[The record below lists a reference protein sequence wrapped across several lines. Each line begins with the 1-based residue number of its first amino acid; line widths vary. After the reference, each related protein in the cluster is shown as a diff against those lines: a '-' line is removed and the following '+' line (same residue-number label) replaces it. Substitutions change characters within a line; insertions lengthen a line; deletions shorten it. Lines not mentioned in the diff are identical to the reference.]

1 MASALP
7 VQLRFH
13 AILLS
18 LMFSL
23 SFIGFG
29 KISCMREEGR
39 GPNSVNVP
47 FVEHRNGLENNSQEI
62 KEENKVQ
69 SEMARQHLHP
79 QEEDR
84 WLTIAVVFIVLNQ
97 AMHLFCFGLLLL
109 QFSRSSSSEAAS
121 QDRLPIQQPKVI
133 FGALGLNQ
141 LSYGSS
147 WHEIRDRESRPPIL
161 ENDLP
166 F

>member
-29 KISCMREEGR
+29 KVSCMGEEGR
-39 GPNSVNVP
+39 GPHSANVP
-47 FVEHRNGLENNSQEI
+47 FLEPQNGLENSNRET
-62 KEENKVQ
+62 KAENQAQ
-69 SEMARQHLHP
+69 SEIASQHFQP

-97 AMHLFCFGLLLL
+97 AIHLACFGLLLL
-109 QFSRSSSSEAAS
+109 QLSRSSSSEAAS
-121 QDRLPIQQPKVI
+121 QDRVPIQQPKI
-133 FGALGLNQ
+133 IYGALGLNDV
-141 LSYGSS
+141 SYGSS